1 MVEVDPLEIRFT
13 HASISSTFRSGDAL
27 DDIIIAALND
37 GPSVMTPFPP
47 MELVNTE
54 SGKIYS
60 ISNRRLFVFRCLANA
75 GVVKMVRAVMY
86 PQTHARLHQIRFE
99 TRLRRFATKW
109 ERSFSTCC
117 DGEFVEVDSTF
128 MQDQF
133 SKCFLISF
141 VPHSY
146 VPAAS
151 YKQAEL
157 EPPEAQSPSDHA
169 AITALWNPSSLR
181 YGTLDATGKVF
192 TKTKREGAMKLI
204 YESML
209 RQGGRHSYRVKI
221 LQGQL
226 AASDGIGFVFSDRLG
241 NDIQGI
247 QSMFVNR
254 WGSLVKRFADRT
266 MVRTKANSSSAMAV
280 GMLLDLDV
288 DLDAGVAV
296 VHVKQ
301 PGSDWNRLPVWDL
314 SDVIL
319 THRKGYF
326 CVAFSHAVTVQLESP

>member
-1 MVEVDPLEIRFT
+1 MQERSAIRHDLVLRAGGTVVEVDPLEIRFT

-37 GPSVMTPFPP
+37 GPSEMTPFPP

-151 YKQAEL
+151 YKQAGVGTTRG
-157 EPPEAQSPSDHA
+157 
-169 AITALWNPSSLR
+169 AITKRPCSYHCFVESFLPSLR
-181 YGTLDATGKVF
+181 YHWMRLEKF
-192 TKTKREGAMKLI
+192 SRKPNEEGAMKLI

-209 RQGGRHSYRVKI
+209 RQGGRHSYRVEDTSRSAGCI
-221 LQGQL
+221 RWHWLC
-226 AASDGIGFVFSDRLG
+226 VFRSLG
-241 NDIQGI
+241 
-247 QSMFVNR
+247 
-254 WGSLVKRFADRT
+254 
-266 MVRTKANSSSAMAV
+266 
-280 GMLLDLDV
+280 
-288 DLDAGVAV
+288 
-296 VHVKQ
+296 
-301 PGSDWNRLPVWDL
+301 
-314 SDVIL
+314 
-319 THRKGYF
+319 
-326 CVAFSHAVTVQLESP
+326 E